1 MRKLENLEPK
11 KVFYFFED
19 LCAIPHGSG
28 NTKKISD
35 YCKDFAEKRGLFCI
49 QDEHNNI
56 IIKKDATKGYEDHP
70 AVILQ
75 GHLDMVCEKDADCQI
90 NFETDGLDIYV
101 DGDYVKARGTTL
113 GGDDGIAVAMAL
125 AILDDDTLSHP
136 ALEVLFTTDEETG
149 MYGAEGLDASHLSA
163 KQMINIDT
171 EAEGI
176 FTVGCA
182 GGARAE
188 LSLPFTL
195 SPLDKSCI
203 RVTVKGLL
211 GGHSGTEINKGRQNS
226 NMVLA
231 KFLST
236 LPSFRLVSINGGLK
250 DNAITAYS
258 ECIVYCEGLT
268 QKTATDFANSIR
280 IDTDGGLEIFVEDA
294 EKQAF
299 AIDEKTSKK
308 AVEFLLA
315 LPNGVQTMSADIAGL
330 VETSLNLGI
339 LKTEEDKISAS
350 FAVRSSVGAEKT
362 KLLTK
367 LENIAKDFGAEYS
380 TCGHYPAW
388 EYRKNSP
395 LRESMLK
402 TYKEFYGG
410 EPVVEIIHAG
420 LECGLFSEKIEGLD
434 TVSIGCNV
442 NYIHT
447 PREQLS
453 ISSAERSFLF
463 ICKILENL

>member
-1 MRKLENLEPK
+1 MRKLENLNPK
-11 KVFYFFED
+11 NVLSFFED

-28 NTKKISD
+28 NTKRISD
-35 YCKDFAEKRGLFCI
+35 YCKAFAEQRGLFCI

-56 IIKKDATKGYEDHP
+56 IIKKPASKGYEEHP

-75 GHLDMVCEKDADCQI
+75 GHLDMVCEKEHNCQI

-101 DGDYVKARGTTL
+101 DGDFIKARGTTL

-125 AILDDDTLSHP
+125 AVLDDDTLSHP
-136 ALEVLFTTDEETG
+136 PLEVLFTTDEETG

-163 KQMINIDT
+163 KRMINIDT
-171 EAEGI
+171 EAEGV
-176 FTVGCA
+176 FTAGCA

-188 LSLPFTL
+188 LTLPVTKL
-195 SPLDKSCI
+195 PLDKEC
-203 RVTVKGLL
+203 VTVTVTGLL
-211 GGHSGTEINKGRQNS
+211 GGHSGNEINRGRQNA
-226 NMVLA
+226 NLVLA

-250 DNAITAYS
+250 DNAITSHS
-258 ECIVYCEGLT
+258 EAVLFCEDIT
-268 QKTATDFANSIR
+268 EEKAKTFADSVR
-280 IDTDGGLEIFVEDA
+280 VDTDNGLEITVTKAGTCALAADRA
-294 EKQAF
+294 
-299 AIDEKTSKK
+299 TSKK

-315 LPNGVQTMSADIAGL
+315 LPNGVQKMSEDIEGL

-339 LKTEEDKISAS
+339 LKTEEDKITAS
-350 FAVRSSVGAEKT
+350 FAVRSNVGKEKAALLSRIESIAE
-362 KLLTK
+362 
-367 LENIAKDFGAEYS
+367 EFGAAYAS
-380 TCGHYPAW
+380 FGHYPAW
-388 EYRKNSP
+388 EYRKDSP

-410 EPVVEIIHAG
+410 KPVVEVIHAG
-420 LECGLFSEKIEGLD
+420 LECGLFSEKIPGLD
-434 TVSIGCNV
+434 TVSFGCNV

-453 ISSAERSFLF
+453 ISSAERSYRFFL
-463 ICKILENL
+463 KILENL